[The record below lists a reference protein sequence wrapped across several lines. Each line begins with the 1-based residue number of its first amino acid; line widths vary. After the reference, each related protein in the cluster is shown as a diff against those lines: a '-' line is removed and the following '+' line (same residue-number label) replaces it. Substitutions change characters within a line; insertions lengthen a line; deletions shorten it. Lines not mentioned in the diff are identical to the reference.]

1 VQNVVPVIRGTRR
14 RIVEAGIP
22 VFPPELEPAVTLGE
36 PGEGLEGL
44 PESAAQMNLVPLS
57 G

>member
-1 VQNVVPVIRGTRR
+1 VQNVVPVIGGTRR

-22 VFPPELEPAVTLGE
+22 VFPPELEPAVTAGE

-44 PESAAQMNLVPLS
+44 LESATQRNLDPFS

>member
-1 VQNVVPVIRGTRR
+1 VPVIGGTRR

-22 VFPPELEPAVTLGE
+22 VFPPELEPAVTAGE

-44 PESAAQMNLVPLS
+44 LESATQRNLDPFS